1 MIRLVIGRLDYGG
14 VSGALAIT
22 FKDYDGSIRL
32 KGVPDMELKPLTRLV
47 INKLLN
53 VLGIQFDTSNVKRL
67 GDVFKYCT
75 QRSWF
80 SGFISFVDDTLPGNT
95 IITVPVPMIEP
106 MLNSGLRLALNTG
119 IEVELYSDLWSLITD
134 VLAYTVNSRRLMLR
148 PVRLS
153 LRVSLGTGCV

>member
-1 MIRLVIGRLDYGG
+1 MIRLVIGRLDYRG
-14 VSGALAIT
+14 VNGPPAIT

-53 VLGIQFDTSNVKRL
+53 VLGIQFDASNVKRL
-67 GDVFKYCT
+67 GDVFEYCV
-75 QRSWF
+75 QCSWF

-106 MLNSGLRLALNTG
+106 MLNSGLSTG
-119 IEVELYSDLWSLITD
+119 PQHGH
-134 VLAYTVNSRRLMLR
+134 R
-148 PVRLS
+148 
-153 LRVSLGTGCV
+153 G